1 MIVQILENKG
11 VSQDTSFLCN
21 QYDNESSSIKINL
34 PAIFVNQTYLYF
46 LICKSPDKTVNQYSV
61 PLLLTADEDLIFIV
75 NSTLSSTKG
84 YWQFCLVIKEAS
96 GNLVAVTN
104 YWTGVV
110 KSGIIAEDEL
120 AEQVEDSNLKLAN
133 EAMLEAEAL
142 RVIAEDT
149 RKQNETDRLSAQQAW
164 LIRYEEI
171 NNAEN
176 ARNQNEI
183 AREELKDYL
192 LSIKADLEA
201 KLETATENALEASE
215 NADRALGYANIATQ
229 QAVIA
234 MQYSNDVTVLQKA
247 PSLDNMDMSMVL
259 QKPNLSLI

>member
-75 NSTLSSTKG
+75 NSTLSRTKG

-110 KSGIIAEDEL
+110 KSGIASEDEL

-142 RVIAEDT
+142 RVTIVT
-149 RKQNETDRLSAQQAW
+149 GKQ
-164 LIRYEEI
+164 IG
-171 NNAEN
+171 
-176 ARNQNEI
+176 
-183 AREELKDYL
+183 
-192 LSIKADLEA
+192 
-201 KLETATENALEASE
+201 
-215 NADRALGYANIATQ
+215 RAH
-229 QAVIA
+229 V
-234 MQYSNDVTVLQKA
+234 
-247 PSLDNMDMSMVL
+247 
-259 QKPNLSLI
+259 